1 MALPKRLERFDFNE
15 RRGYL
20 SVVAVC
26 IAVSLAFFSVAYLLE
41 GVGWLGDDTH
51 AWVGWNWLRGSGIAV
66 VIALA
71 LFLLARGWL
80 KANALKQ
87 EKARP
92 LFGRLDLNARKGL
105 LGLAS
110 LSVSGVFFFNGIFYW
125 QEAARWYWAGV
136 ETAQSWMLTESS
148 SWYTAAAIML
158 FIGIAL
164 SALGW
169 LCVALQWRRLPRVPA
184 P

>member
-1 MALPKRLERFDFNE
+1 MALMGKLEQYDFNDT
-15 RRGYL
+15 RGWL

-26 IAVSLAFFSVAYLLE
+26 IAVSLAFFSIAYLIE
-41 GVGWLGDDTH
+41 GIGWLGDDTY
-51 AWVGWNWLRGSGIAV
+51 AWVGWNWLRGSGIAI
-66 VIALA
+66 VIALV
-71 LFLLARGWL
+71 LLGLARKWL
-80 KANALKQ
+80 GANARKQ

-92 LFGRLDLNARKGL
+92 LFGRLDLKGRKGL

-164 SALGW
+164 SAAGW
-169 LCVALQWRRLPRVPA
+169 LCVVLQWRRLPRMPS